1 MSVKFIYLLHWLSAR
16 WPYAVATVFAFFFI
30 VLQGFPVLKGWLDL
44 CMRKWNSKK
53 IGLEINKLQIEPQ
66 LVTDADDIAR
76 YDPERKRLLAKTA
89 QRVGGEFG
97 HDWLVVTGIVTAC
110 VGLVVL
116 LVVLFDR

>member
-1 MSVKFIYLLHWLSAR
+1 MSAKFTYLLHCLSAR
-16 WPYAVATVFAFFFI
+16 WPYAAGTVIALFFI
-30 VLQGFPVLKGWLDL
+30 VLRGFPVLKGWLDL
-44 CMRKWNSKK
+44 WMRKWNPNK

-89 QRVGGEFG
+89 QRLGGDFG
-97 HDWLVVTGIVTAC
+97 HDWLVVTGIVTGC
-110 VGLVVL
+110 VGFVVL

>member
-1 MSVKFIYLLHWLSAR
+1 MSVKFTYLLHWLSAR
-16 WPYAVATVFAFFFI
+16 WPYAVAMLFAFFFI

-44 CMRKWNSKK
+44 WWNPKK

-89 QRVGGEFG
+89 QRIGGEFG
-97 HDWLVVTGIVTAC
+97 HDWLVVAGIVTAC
-110 VGLVVL
+110 VGFIVL

>member
-1 MSVKFIYLLHWLSAR
+1 
-16 WPYAVATVFAFFFI
+16 VFAFIFI
-30 VLQGFPVLKGWLDL
+30 VLQGFPVLKGWLDPG
-44 CMRKWNSKK
+44 MRKWNPKK

-89 QRVGGEFG
+89 QRIGGEFG
-97 HDWLVVTGIVTAC
+97 HDWLVVAGIVTAC
-110 VGLVVL
+110 VGFVVL